1 MYQLQASS
9 VFDDWLR
16 TLRDQN
22 ARARVLAR
30 LESAENGNLG
40 DVKAV
45 GDGIREMRI
54 PTAARDIAF
63 ILRRRERCCFWC
75 CARVT
80 SPRSLVTSQ
89 RRAEC

>member
-1 MYQLQASS
+1 MYQLHASS

-30 LESAENGNLG
+30 LESTENGNLG

-54 PTAARDIAF
+54 HGGPGY
-63 ILRRRERCCFWC
+63 
-75 CARVT
+75 RV
-80 SPRSLVTSQ
+80 
-89 RRAEC
+89 